1 MPLPVCEPLAR
12 ARPSVGGPGGH
23 SAQRGDAVHYFLRRA
38 KVLWCSFPP
47 RAAFPWTCLLS
58 RTRTRGKLTRAN
70 TEGKRQLERSARELT
85 VAMKMLAGEKK
96 TTSEGRAEAQERERS
111 NAAKAPPTNKQ
122 PQGRSKNQK
131 VAFSVGFQQTTHA
144 KQTAAPKRMTSEDSF
159 AKQMT
164 ETGQNG

>member
-1 MPLPVCEPLAR
+1 
-12 ARPSVGGPGGH
+12 
-23 SAQRGDAVHYFLRRA
+23 
-38 KVLWCSFPP
+38 
-47 RAAFPWTCLLS
+47 
-58 RTRTRGKLTRAN
+58 
-70 TEGKRQLERSARELT
+70 
-85 VAMKMLAGEKK
+85 MKMLAGEKK

-131 VAFSVGFQQTTHA
+131 AAFSVGFQQTTHA
-144 KQTAAPKRMTSEDSF
+144 KQTAAPKRMTFEDSF